1 MRMTSSVSPPIC
13 SISRPSPRT
22 PGWADGLSSAACAAL
37 SGLYRQA
44 SQELAATVDGLP
56 AAVLNRAPDHPDDPT
71 PRARD
76 AGGSRSG
83 VPADCTPDPRDGADR

>member
-1 MRMTSSVSPPIC
+1 MQLTGHR
-13 SISRPSPRT
+13 SRAIFDR
-22 PGWADGLSSAACAAL
+22 
-37 SGLYRQA
+37 YNIVREE
-44 SQELAATVDGLP
+44 ELHEAGAQLHAYLVATVDGLP